1 VETSEDDKK
10 VTADVA
16 VSVII
21 PAYNAAERISAT
33 LDSVLSQ
40 TFQNFEILVINDGS
54 PDTDRL
60 EEILDSY
67 RTRITYIKQVNR
79 GAAAA
84 RNAGIR
90 SARAPLVAFLDADDS
105 WLPDYLAEQIKFL
118 ESEEGYDVV
127 YADALIEGGPPY
139 GGRTY
144 MEIAPSEG
152 EVTFASLATQKCGV
166 ITSGVVAR
174 TKMILDVGL
183 FDETLQRAHDY
194 DLWLRLLKAGARF
207 NYQRRVLLRYSY
219 HTAGLSGDAI
229 THAERD
235 LIVLEKTMKRLDL
248 TPEEREALAARFQ
261 QRQANLLLERG
272 KAHLAVGEFSEA
284 FTSLDGANKYLKSI
298 KLTLVLCMLRLSPR
312 SVQWLYQKR
321 ANV

>member
-1 VETSEDDKK
+1 VETCRDDKK

-54 PDTDRL
+54 PDTERL

-67 RTRITYIKQVNR
+67 RTRIIYIKQVNR

-118 ESEEGYDVV
+118 ESDEGYDVV

-174 TKMILDVGL
+174 KQMILDVGL

-194 DLWLRLLKAGARF
+194 DLWLRLSKAGARF

-219 HTAGLSGDAI
+219 HTAGLSGDAV

-235 LIVLEKTMKRLDL
+235 LIVLEKTLKRQDL
-248 TPEEREALAARFQ
+248 TLQEREALEARFQ
-261 QRQANLLLERG
+261 QRHANLLLERG
-272 KAHLAVGEFSEA
+272 KAHLAVGEFYKAENSFHEA
-284 FTSLDGANKYLKSI
+284 NQYLKSI
-298 KLTLVLCMLRLSPR
+298 KLNLVLHMLRFTPNLL
-312 SVQWLYQKR
+312 QWAYR
-321 ANV
+321 RRR